1 VSARYPLAKGV
12 GLRSADLLLGRHRL
26 GPRGSRPREG
36 VKTDMLA
43 LQQAGHRTMNNPL
56 PIAFSGLAL
65 VGASLATTL
74 GEHVDGVIR
83 VVTLGTLLGT
93 LVAYRRNQR
102 RPGLD
107 PLPIITRWSAVGL
120 IIGLVIEAISALS

>member
-1 VSARYPLAKGV
+1 
-12 GLRSADLLLGRHRL
+12 
-26 GPRGSRPREG
+26 
-36 VKTDMLA
+36 
-43 LQQAGHRTMNNPL
+43 MNNPL

-83 VVTLGTLLGT
+83 VVTLATLLGT
-93 LVAYRRNQR
+93 LVAYRRYQR

-107 PLPIITRWSAVGL
+107 PFPIITRWSAVGL
-120 IIGLVIEAISALS
+120 GLGVAIELLSAVS

>member
-1 VSARYPLAKGV
+1 
-12 GLRSADLLLGRHRL
+12 
-26 GPRGSRPREG
+26 
-36 VKTDMLA
+36 
-43 LQQAGHRTMNNPL
+43 MNNPL

-83 VVTLGTLLGT
+83 VGTLVTLLGT
-93 LVAYRRNQR
+93 LVAYRRYQR

-107 PLPIITRWSAVGL
+107 PFPIVARWSAVGL
-120 IIGLVIEAISALS
+120 GLGVAIELHSAVS